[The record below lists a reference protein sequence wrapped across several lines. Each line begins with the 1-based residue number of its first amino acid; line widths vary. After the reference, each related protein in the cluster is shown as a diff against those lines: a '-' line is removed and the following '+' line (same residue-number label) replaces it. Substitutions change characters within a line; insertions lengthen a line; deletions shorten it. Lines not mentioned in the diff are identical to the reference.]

1 LSYLGIFAAREVELS
16 RESST
21 ASVAI
26 CRADLAGLSLTTEC
40 IYVGGAGVVSRRHYS
55 SRWRECN
62 GVSYHKYRPAARRAG
77 GSAIAMQV
85 GAQNVDAASG
95 VAGALNSDDINTA
108 LAQEG
113 LPAASILS
121 APVIAAIAN
130 FENISLAMFSV
141 GKSSSFCTRDVGP
154 LKMWIWIAI
163 GGGVVLM
170 CCCGSIL
177 LLCCRRKKKI
187 TGDDDQDD
195 KTKQVDIENNTKLEP
210 IENASTLTGDLVFQQ
225 KSSSDK
231 EDEGEDEDAVEDG
244 AEEVTEKDAEEG
256 GVEGGQVRDLEKPK
270 SNVVNI
276 VRKRSATLKWG
287 ARYK

>member
-1 LSYLGIFAAREVELS
+1 MVCHITNIG
-16 RESST
+16 
-21 ASVAI
+21 
-26 CRADLAGLSLTTEC
+26 
-40 IYVGGAGVVSRRHYS
+40 
-55 SRWRECN
+55 
-62 GVSYHKYRPAARRAG
+62 PAARRAG

-177 LLCCRRKKKI
+177 LLCCGRKKKI
-187 TGDDDQDD
+187 TRDDDQDD
-195 KTKQVDIENNTKLEP
+195 MTKEVDIENGTRREP
-210 IENASTLTGDLVFQQ
+210 IQNASTLTGDLVFQQ
-225 KSSSDK
+225 KSSLDK
-231 EDEGEDEDAVEDG
+231 EDEGKDGDAVEDG
-244 AEEVTEKDAEEG
+244 AEEGTEKGAEEG
-256 GVEGGQVRDLEKPK
+256 GIDGCKVRDLEKPK
-270 SNVVNI
+270 SNLVNI
-276 VRKRSATLKWG
+276 VRKRNATLKWG